1 MEEGV
6 MLLLIP
12 ILGALSA
19 FLFAISL
26 IPVKSPLAERLE
38 ALRVAK
44 TLAGPANSTARA
56 FELIFS
62 KERRGQLA
70 QQLVEAGWYT
80 VTPAQMGLR
89 VVGGACLGVALA
101 LVALHSLHLPFAVL
115 ALLCALLVVGLAY
128 APIILLN
135 GAIEARKA
143 AVQRALPDFLDMV
156 ATTVQ
161 AGLSLNAALAYAVDA
176 APGPL
181 GSEIKEALSEMRLGR
196 SRVDALKAAAFRVN
210 QQEFS
215 TTVTAITQSERMG
228 TNIAAVLSEVAE
240 DTRNHRILLLEER
253 AAKLPVQMTMP
264 MAFFLLPAIF
274 VVIFGAAAAN
284 YFASR

>member
-1 MEEGV
+1 

-26 IPVKSPLAERLE
+26 IPVKSPLAQRLE
-38 ALRVAK
+38 ALRTAK
-44 TLAGPANSTARA
+44 AFAAPTSSAARA
-56 FELIFS
+56 FELVFS
-62 KERRGQLA
+62 KERRGRLA

-89 VVGGACLGVALA
+89 VVGGACLGAALA
-101 LVALHSLHLPFAVL
+101 ILAFRSLHLPFGVL
-115 ALLCALLVVGLAY
+115 LLLCALLFVGGAY
-128 APIILLN
+128 GPITLLN
-135 GAIEARKA
+135 RAVEARKA
-143 AVQRALPDFLDMV
+143 AIQRTLPDFLDMV

-196 SRVDALKAAAFRVN
+196 SRIDSLKAAAQRVN

-228 TNIAAVLSEVAE
+228 TNIAAVLGEVSE
-240 DTRNHRILLLEER
+240 DTRNHRIMLLEER

>member
-1 MEEGV
+1 

-26 IPVKSPLAERLE
+26 IPVKSPLAQRLE
-38 ALRVAK
+38 ALRTAK
-44 TLAGPANSTARA
+44 PFAAPAGSAARA
-56 FELIFS
+56 FELVFS
-62 KERRGQLA
+62 KERRGRLA

-89 VVGGACLGVALA
+89 VVGGACLGAALA
-101 LVALHSLHLPFAVL
+101 ILAFRSLHLPLGVL
-115 ALLCALLVVGLAY
+115 LLLCALLFVGGAY
-128 APIILLN
+128 GPIILLN
-135 GAIEARKA
+135 RAVDARKA
-143 AVQRALPDFLDMV
+143 AIQRTLPDFLDMV

-196 SRVDALKAAAFRVN
+196 SRIDALKATAQRVN

-228 TNIAAVLSEVAE
+228 TNIAAVLGEVSE
-240 DTRNHRILLLEER
+240 DTRNHRIMLLEER

>member
-1 MEEGV
+1 

-12 ILGALSA
+12 ALGALSA

-26 IPVKSPLAERLE
+26 IPAKSPLAERLE

-44 TLAGPANSTARA
+44 TLAGPTSSTARA

-62 KERRGQLA
+62 KERRGRLA
-70 QQLVEAGWYT
+70 QQLVEAGWYS

-89 VVGGACLGVALA
+89 VVGGACLGGALA
-101 LVALHSLHLPFAVL
+101 LLALRSMHLPFAVL
-115 ALLCALLVVGLAY
+115 ALLCALLVVAPAY
-128 APIILLN
+128 APIMLLN
-135 GAIEARKA
+135 GAVEARKA
-143 AVQRALPDFLDMV
+143 AVQRTLPDFLDMV

-181 GSEIKEALSEMRLGR
+181 GSEVREALSEMRLGR
-196 SRVDALKAAAFRVN
+196 ARVDALRAAASRVN

-240 DTRNHRILLLEER
+240 DTRNHRIMLLEER

-264 MAFFLLPAIF
+264 MALFLLPAIF
-274 VVIFGAAAAN
+274 VIIFGAAAAN